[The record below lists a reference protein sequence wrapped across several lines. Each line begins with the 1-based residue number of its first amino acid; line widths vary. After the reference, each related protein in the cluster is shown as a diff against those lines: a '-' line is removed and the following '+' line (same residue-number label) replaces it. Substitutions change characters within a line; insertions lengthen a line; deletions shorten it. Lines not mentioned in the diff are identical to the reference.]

1 MGGVGAASAPLS
13 GIDRAAVSAAPPV
26 TRAELVRLAVP
37 AAASG
42 ILNNAFRVIDQYAAG
57 SLGTAAQAA
66 IGACTFVL
74 IAFWASCALIAMGAG
89 PLVARA
95 TGAGDEAG
103 RARLF
108 AGSLAAA
115 GAIGVGLGA
124 LVGIFAPLLA
134 AALGL
139 EGDVAAAAA
148 TFLRTLSVG
157 GGLFAIAPLLDSV
170 LVALG
175 RTRTMFVLQGVTAA
189 LNAALNVAFLEGL
202 GTGVEGTALA
212 TVISRGLTTVVGT
225 CVLWRALGPR
235 FGDLRP
241 TRLLMDVA
249 RIGAPVTVNTWVYAG
264 VYFLLL
270 RWAITPLGPT
280 TTAALGIGFSAL
292 EGITYPMYLGVS
304 LGVSSLVGRQLGAGR
319 PDEAERAAR
328 LGLPMITALGVA
340 SGLVFWFGGRSLCGL
355 FTHDP
360 AVLEA
365 ATVYARVLAFS
376 QVFVALEALAE
387 GVLQGS
393 GHTRPIF
400 WFSAPMN
407 LLRVP
412 LGWAFAFPLGLGAAG
427 VWWAINLTSFAKAM
441 AKGAVA
447 LRGGWKT
454 LRIG

>member
-1 MGGVGAASAPLS
+1 VEGVGAASAPLS
-13 GIDRAAVSAAPPV
+13 EIDPRAVSAAPPV

-57 SLGTAAQAA
+57 TLGTDAQAA

-74 IAFWASCALIAMGAG
+74 IAFWASCALVAMGAG

-95 TGAGDEAG
+95 TGAGDLQG
-103 RARLF
+103 RAHLF
-108 AGSLAAA
+108 ATSLGAAA
-115 GAIGVGLGA
+115 AIGLTLGGLLIVG
-124 LVGIFAPLLA
+124 APTLA
-134 AALGL
+134 GLLGL
-139 EGDVAAAAA
+139 QGTVAANAA
-148 TFLRTLSVG
+148 TFLRTLSIG
-157 GGLFAIAPLLDSV
+157 GVLFGVAPLLDAV

-175 RTRTMFVLQGVTAA
+175 RTRTMFVLQGVTAV
-189 LNAALNVAFLEGL
+189 LNAALNTLFLRSL
-202 GTGVEGTALA
+202 GMGIEGTALA
-212 TVISRGLTTVVGT
+212 TLISRGLTTVIGVY
-225 CVLWRALGPR
+225 VLWRALKPQV
-235 FGDLRP
+235 GDLRP
-241 TRLLMDVA
+241 SAELHRVV
-249 RIGAPVTVNTWVYAG
+249 RIGAPVTVNTWVYAL

-292 EGITYPMYLGVS
+292 EGVTYPMYLGVS

-319 PDEAERAAR
+319 PDEAERASR
-328 LGLPMITALGVA
+328 LGLPMVTALGA
-340 SGLVFWFGGRSLCGL
+340 LSGLVFWFGGRPLCGL

-365 ATVYARVLAFS
+365 AVLYAHVLAFS

-387 GVLQGS
+387 GVLQGA

-400 WFSAPMN
+400 WFSAPLN
-407 LLRVP
+407 TLRVP
-412 LGWAFAFPLGLGAAG
+412 LGWALAFPAGLGAAG
-427 VWWAINLTSFAKAM
+427 VWWAINLTSFAKALG
-441 AKGAVA
+441 KGTVA
-447 LRGGWKT
+447 ARGGWKR